1 MDKKPI
7 GKIRCYEKD
16 DRRALAAILT
26 ANGYVVWQGREPRAN
41 KKATDYMVYFAEPKT
56 DCPGYGK
63 DG

>member
-41 KKATDYMVYFAEPKT
+41 KKTTDYVVYFAELES
-56 DCPGYGK
+56 DRPGCGK